1 MPHHQ
6 EGRDHSRP
14 SFCAKHTFFSGWW
27 ISIFAG
33 VFKKPARTPW
43 FFDGATVV
51 ECVHNVALKRTFL
64 RGENHAT
71 RFNFIFAVPPSR
83 TGQPRMAALTLV
95 LPSSL
100 GLLS

>member
-1 MPHHQ
+1 MPYHQ

-14 SFCAKHTFFSGWW
+14 SFCAKHTFFLAGGLA
-27 ISIFAG
+27 FLQG
-33 VFKKPARTPW
+33 VFKKTARTPW

-64 RGENHAT
+64 RGESHAT

-83 TGQPRMAALTLV
+83 TCQPRMAALTLV